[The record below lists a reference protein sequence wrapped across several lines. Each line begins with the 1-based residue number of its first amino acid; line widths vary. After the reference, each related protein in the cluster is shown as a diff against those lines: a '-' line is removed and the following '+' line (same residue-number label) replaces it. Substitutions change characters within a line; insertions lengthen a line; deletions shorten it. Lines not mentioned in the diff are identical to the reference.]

1 MKIHVLSDL
10 HLEFSNLPPPSAHSD
25 VVVLAGDIWKK
36 DHGIHWARSTWP
48 DSEIIYV
55 AGNHEFYGSE
65 RNSVLDKLRSA
76 AKDNAIHFLEN
87 DEIIINNTR
96 FLGCTL
102 WTDFML
108 YGAERADISIQAGQ
122 YNLNDFRLIK
132 EGNDLFTPLD
142 SIQLFQESVSW
153 LKNKLTSDDKQKT
166 VVITHHLPSSTS
178 ISEKYAN
185 EPLNPCFA
193 SNLDY
198 LFGIPN
204 IWIHGH
210 THDSFD
216 YFERNTRV
224 VCNPRGYVQYGQPEN
239 KKFNPEFIIEI

>member
-1 MKIHVLSDL
+1 MKIHILSDL

-25 VVVLAGDIWKK
+25 VVILAGDIWKK
-36 DHGIHWARSTWP
+36 EHGIHWARATWP

-65 RNSVLDKLRSA
+65 RKSVLGKLRSA
-76 AKDNAIHFLEN
+76 AKEKAIHFLEN

-102 WTDFML
+102 WTDFQL
-108 YGAERADISIQAGQ
+108 YGAEMAEISTRAGQ

-132 EGNDLFTPLD
+132 EGDALFTPRD

-153 LKNKLTSDDKQKT
+153 LKNKLTSADKQKT
-166 VVITHHLPSSTS
+166 VVITHHLPSSAS

-185 EPLNPCFA
+185 DPLNPCFA
-193 SNLDY
+193 SNIDY
-198 LFGIPN
+198 LFGMTDV
-204 IWIHGH
+204 WIHGH

-216 YFERNTRV
+216 YIEKNTRV
-224 VCNPRGYVQYGQPEN
+224 ICNPRGYVQYGQPEN
-239 KKFNPEFIIEI
+239 KKFNPEFVIEI

>member
-10 HLEFSNLPPPSAHSD
+10 HLEFSNLPPPLVHSD

-36 DHGIHWARSTWP
+36 EHGIHWARATWP

-65 RNSVLDKLRSA
+65 RKSVLEKLRSA
-76 AKDNAIHFLEN
+76 AKDKAIHFLEN

-102 WTDFML
+102 WTDFQL
-108 YGAERADISIQAGQ
+108 YGAKRADISMQAGQ

-132 EGNDLFTPLD
+132 EGNELFTPRD

-153 LKNKLTSDDKQKT
+153 LKNKLISDDQQKT
-166 VVITHHLPSSTS
+166 VVITHHLPSCTS
-178 ISEKYAN
+178 ISERYTN
-185 EPLNPCFA
+185 DPLNPCFA

-198 LFGIPN
+198 LFGTPN

-210 THDSFD
+210 THDSFE
-216 YFERNTRV
+216 YVKKHTRV

-239 KKFNPEFIIEI
+239 KSFDPELVIEI

>member
-48 DSEIIYV
+48 NSEIIYI

-65 RNSVLDKLRSA
+65 RNTVIDKLRNA
-76 AKDNAIHFLEN
+76 AKNNAVHFLEN
-87 DEIIINNTR
+87 DEIIINDTR

-102 WTDFML
+102 WTDFRL
-108 YGAERADISIQAGQ
+108 FGAERAESSMQAGQ
-122 YNLNDFRLIK
+122 YNLNDFKLIK
-132 EGNDLFTPLD
+132 EGVGSFTPQDSVQLFTN
-142 SIQLFQESVSW
+142 SVSW
-153 LKNKLTSDDKQKT
+153 LESKLRVAHTGKT
-166 VVITHHLPSSTS
+166 IVITHHLPSSNS
-178 ISEKYAN
+178 IAEKYAN
-185 EPLNPCFA
+185 DPLNPCFA

-198 LFGIPN
+198 LFGMTD

-210 THDSFD
+210 THESFD
-216 YFERNTRV
+216 YIVNNTRV

-239 KKFNPEFIIEI
+239 KNFNPELGIDI